1 MKIIESC
8 PRCGVKVNATMESH
22 LLPGDQICFKCAE
35 EEIFSPQKAK
45 KKMRQ
50 ESCMPLWFSEA
61 YLNGRPPPR
70 QLAKPQGLY
79 MPIHLGHAVKTNMA
93 ICSYQRFSADRITT
107 NPNEVTCLNCLRRI
121 RKQHG
126 RASDQV

>member
-1 MKIIESC
+1 M
-8 PRCGVKVNATMESH
+8 ATMESE
-22 LLPGDQICFKCAE
+22 LEPGQQVCFFCAE
-35 EEIFSPQKAK
+35 QEILRREEARK
-45 KKMRQ
+45 KIRNN
-50 ESCMPLWFSEA
+50 
-61 YLNGRPPPR
+61 LNETDIRPSAMKTPR
-70 QLAKPQGLY
+70 GP
-79 MPIHLGHAVKTNMA
+79 MHLGHHVKRNMA